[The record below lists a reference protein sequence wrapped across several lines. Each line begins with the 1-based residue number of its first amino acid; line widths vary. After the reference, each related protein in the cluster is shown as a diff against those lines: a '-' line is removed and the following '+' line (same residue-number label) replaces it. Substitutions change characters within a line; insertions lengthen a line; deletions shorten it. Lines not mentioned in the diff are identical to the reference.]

1 MSENELESTADAEAQ
16 ASREERGATVES
28 DAAALAEELSIDEPT
43 ADEVFIASEV
53 LAFDPPS
60 VPDGTAAGKNAHL
73 TSRQIRQNRQ
83 RGR

>member
-1 MSENELESTADAEAQ
+1 MSENELESTADAEAE

-43 ADEVFIASEV
+43 ADEVFAA
-53 LAFDPPS
+53 LNPPS